1 MAHFE
6 IQNKMQTSYDCE
18 SERDT
23 SETVNQGFFWPSA
36 LLPGHVVTK
45 CNRFGFELIL
55 PGYSQRSLEVES
67 NPAPVTFSPH
77 LSSVNHHETNENSGL
92 GSKVDFDGI
101 DRLFKK
107 LKGFDGK
114 LTIQK
119 GFGFEEGN
127 LGKRPPNQKGK
138 LKEDSES
145 VETSTVYSSYSRI
158 FEGASASQE
167 KGFNKSQLQTK
178 EKENKL
184 KTRNRNPPTKIVL
197 PMPPPDK
204 APLSRSDRHLRIL
217 ERERQN
223 KANQRDE
230 EDKKFLGEQGLIDIL
245 KAIVFNDV
253 VNSDSLRKLS
263 DFDRELVLKLIRL
276 RYKGAE
282 LMRFPF
288 KSRNFSTYN
297 TRSHFRLVNEKKLLG
312 EMWPSIIDQ
321 LKKIKNI
328 WRHNKDDEIIDLFKI
343 YHKQPYQEKIKV
355 RLEPQALKEL
365 DENDDTLLVNLFAEF
380 YLGFR
385 P

>member
-1 MAHFE
+1 
-6 IQNKMQTSYDCE
+6 MQTSFDCE

-45 CNRFGFELIL
+45 FNKFGFELIL

-67 NPAPVTFSPH
+67 NLAPVTFSPH
-77 LSSVNHHETNENSGL
+77 LSSVNHHESHENVGH
-92 GSKVDFDGI
+92 GAKVDFDGI

-119 GFGFEEGN
+119 GFGFEESN
-127 LGKRPPNQKGK
+127 LVKRPPNQKGRHR
-138 LKEDSES
+138 EESDS

-178 EKENKL
+178 EKETKIR
-184 KTRNRNPPTKIVL
+184 TRSKNPPTKIVL

-204 APLSRSDRHLRIL
+204 TPLSRSDRYLRIL
-217 ERERQN
+217 ERERLH
-223 KANQRDE
+223 KVNQRE
-230 EDKKFLGEQGLIDIL
+230 EDEKKVLGEQGLIDIL
-245 KAIVFNDV
+245 KAIVLHDL
-253 VNSDSLRKLS
+253 VNSDSLKKLS
-263 DFDRELVLKLIRL
+263 DFDRDLVLKLIRL

-282 LMRFPF
+282 LMRYPF
-288 KSRNFSTYN
+288 KSRNFSAYN

-312 EMWPSIIDQ
+312 EMWPLLIDQ

-328 WRHNKDDEIIDLFKI
+328 WRNNKDDEIIDIFKI
-343 YHKQPYQEKIKV
+343 YHRQFYEEKIKLK
-355 RLEPQALKEL
+355 LEPQALKEL
-365 DENDDTLLVNLFAEF
+365 DDNDDTLLVNLFAEF
-380 YLGFR
+380 FLGFR